1 MLLQKKKDS
10 SYVSFFPWTEIRE
23 RAPRK
28 DTDGEL
34 RGKREKRVVVDEER
48 ERERERGIRMLS
60 TQESSQ
66 PDSPSSIDSQG
77 SIDVE

>member
-1 MLLQKKKDS
+1 MLLQKKEKDS

-34 RGKREKRVVVDEER
+34 RGKREKRVVVEEER
-48 ERERERGIRMLS
+48 EKREIRMLS

-77 SIDVE
+77 